1 DDSEIGRDINNHQ
14 FSPNYT
20 NNNFSEML
28 TRRNIKG
35 TNNNS
40 PTKLKKEG
48 YDPIPFD
55 TIDLDE
61 NGKMYKPLRHHGNKY
76 LAFWYQYQEYLLPLI
91 ITFVSFWTRLYLISL
106 SNYVVWDEASTFRQG
121 KILVCCIR
129 PKLFVSTNNT
139 EFEIKSNQFG
149 SHYLKR
155 EFYFD
160 VHPPLGKMIV
170 GLA

>member
-1 DDSEIGRDINNHQ
+1 MTSTIRLDVWSGDDSEIGRDNNNHQ

-20 NNNFSEML
+20 NNNFPEML

-35 TNNNS
+35 TNNHS

-48 YDPIPFD
+48 YDPISFD
-55 TIDLDE
+55 SIDLDE

-91 ITFVSFWTRLYLISL
+91 ITFISFWTRLYLISL
-106 SNYVVWDEASTFRQG
+106 SNRVVWDEASGHFFYIVHAHFG
-121 KILVCCIR
+121 K
-129 PKLFVSTNNT
+129 
-139 EFEIKSNQFG
+139 FG
-149 SHYLKR
+149 SYYLKR